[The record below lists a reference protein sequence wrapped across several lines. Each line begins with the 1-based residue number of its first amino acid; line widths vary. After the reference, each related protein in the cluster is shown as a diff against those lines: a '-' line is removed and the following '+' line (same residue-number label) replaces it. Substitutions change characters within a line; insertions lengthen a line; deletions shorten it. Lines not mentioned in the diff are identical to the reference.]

1 MNSLTGIPTSPG
13 AALGPFFLL
22 TTDIPV
28 PSSALSQFGAEQ
40 ESSNLNQAIA
50 SVGRDLQS
58 RADRTEGELHE
69 ILVAIAEIATDPAI
83 AEEAI
88 SFIEKGH
95 TASYAILKATEVFQ
109 DLLAPSGGYLAER
122 VSDVVN
128 IRNRV
133 LCEIAGTGYPEI
145 PHFDKPVVLIAQ
157 DLSPADTADLETGM
171 ILAIVT
177 AGGGPTSHTAIIA
190 RSHGIAAVVACAG
203 VVELAKNCPQS
214 LVAVDATVGSV
225 VFNPS
230 PELQDEIEALL
241 TKIKLRKSRV
251 VARTNGSYR
260 TTDGVQIPI
269 YANIGRIEDT
279 AAAVSAGAD
288 GVGLLRTELLY
299 LDRSDA
305 PTLQEQTAIYA
316 EIFKTFAGQRVIIR
330 TLDAGADKPM
340 AFIKFDQEPNPALGV
355 RGYRT
360 RDRHEALLRTQLE
373 AIAAA
378 AKGCTSEIWVMAP
391 MITLPSEATSFVTM
405 AREYGLQKV
414 GVMIEVPAT
423 IFHIDEITKICDF
436 VSIGTND
443 LGQYLHA
450 ADRESAPLAAFND
463 PWQPALL
470 RAIKIITD
478 AGLSN
483 NCPVGVCG
491 EAASNPA
498 LASVLIGSGV
508 TSLSCGV
515 TSLSDVAAAIT
526 AQSSRVLKTAA
537 AAAQSAPDA
546 ISAKRSARTAM
557 PALLQLGL

>member
-1 MNSLTGIPTSPG
+1 MITLTGIPASSG
-13 AALGPFFLL
+13 AAIGPFFLL

-28 PSSALSQFGAEQ
+28 ASSAPSQLGAEQ
-40 ESSNLNQAIA
+40 EGAHLNQALA

-58 RADRTEGELHE
+58 RAERTEGELHE

-95 TASYAILKATEVFQ
+95 TASYAITKATEVFQ
-109 DLLAPSGGYLAER
+109 DLLAASGGYLAER
-122 VSDVVN
+122 VSDVMN
-128 IRNRV
+128 IRDRV

-145 PHFDKPVVLIAQ
+145 PHFDRPVILIAQ
-157 DLSPADTADLETGM
+157 DLSPADTADLETHM

-190 RSHGIAAVVACAG
+190 RSNGIAAVVACAG
-203 VVELAKNCPQS
+203 VVELARS
-214 LVAVDATVGSV
+214 LPDAVIAVDATVGSV
-225 VFNPS
+225 TFNPS
-230 PELQDEIEALL
+230 IELSGEIEAIIA
-241 TKIKLRKSRV
+241 KIKLRKSRV
-251 VARTNGSYR
+251 VTRTDGAYT
-260 TTDGVQIPI
+260 TTDGVKIPI

-279 AAAVSAGAD
+279 PAVVTAGAD

-299 LDRSDA
+299 LDRNDA

-316 EIFKTFAGQRVIIR
+316 EIFKSFNGQKVVIR

-340 AFIKFDQEPNPALGV
+340 AFINFDQEPNPALGV

-360 RDRHEALLRTQLE
+360 IDQHENLLRTQLE

-378 AKGCTSEIWVMAP
+378 AKSCSAEIWVMAP
-391 MITLPSEATSFVTM
+391 MITLPSEAARFVSI
-405 AREYGLQKV
+405 AHEYGLEKV
-414 GVMIEVPAT
+414 GIMIEVPAA
-423 IFHIDEITKICDF
+423 IFHIDELTKICDF

-470 RAIKIITD
+470 RAIKIIAD
-478 AGLSN
+478 AGIKN

-491 EAASNPA
+491 EAASDAA
-498 LASVLIGSGV
+498 LASVLIGSGI

-515 TSLSDVAAAIT
+515 TTLSDVAAAIS
-526 AQSSRVLKTAA
+526 AQSLHTLKTAA
-537 AAAQSAPDA
+537 AAALNASDA
-546 ISAKRSARTAM
+546 NTAKQAARSAM
-557 PALLQLGL
+557 PDLVELGL

>member
-1 MNSLTGIPTSPG
+1 MTSLTGISASSG
-13 AALGPFFLL
+13 AALGQFFLL

-28 PSSALSQFGAEQ
+28 ASPTQSQLGAEQ
-40 ESSNLNQAIA
+40 ESANLNQAIA
-50 SVGRDLQS
+50 SVGRDLKS

-69 ILVAIAEIATDPAI
+69 ILVAVAEMATDPAI
-83 AEEAI
+83 VEEAI

-109 DLLAPSGGYLAER
+109 DLLLSSGGYLAER

-128 IRNRV
+128 IRDRV
-133 LCEIAGTGYPEI
+133 LCEIAGIGYPEI
-145 PHFDKPVVLIAQ
+145 PQFDQPVVLIAQ

-203 VVELAKNCPQS
+203 VIELAKNSPRS
-214 LVAVDATVGSV
+214 LVAVDATVGCV

-230 PELQDEIEALL
+230 PELQDEIKALL
-241 TKIKLRKSRV
+241 TKIELRKSRV
-251 VARTNGSYR
+251 VARADRSYR
-260 TTDGVQIPI
+260 TSDGVKIPI
-269 YANIGRIEDT
+269 YANIGRVEDA
-279 AAAVSAGAD
+279 AAAVIAGAD

-316 EIFKTFAGQRVIIR
+316 EIFKTFGGQRVIIR

-360 RDRHEALLRTQLE
+360 INQHELLLRTQLE

-378 AKGCTSEIWVMAP
+378 AKECASEIWVMAP
-391 MITLPSEATSFVTM
+391 MITFPSEAADFIKM

-423 IFHIDEITKICDF
+423 IFHIDELTKICDF

-470 RAIKIITD
+470 RAIKLIAD

-498 LASVLIGSGV
+498 LACVLIGSGV

-515 TSLSDVAAAIT
+515 ASVSDVAAAIS
-526 AQSSRVLKTAA
+526 AQSSSALKAA
-537 AAAQSAPDA
+537 AAAALSAPDA
-546 ISAKRSARTAM
+546 TSARESARTAM